1 MQFII
6 FRIIVIPRIFS
17 EKGRVG
23 IGMSFTLKSKVFF
36 FFFFINVR
44 DFRFDC
50 TGALMQRKMKYFFHF
65 DFYIIL
71 RWHSR

>member
-36 FFFFINVR
+36 FFFSSMYGIFVSIVR
-44 DFRFDC
+44 V
-50 TGALMQRKMKYFFHF
+50 H
-65 DFYIIL
+65 
-71 RWHSR
+71 